1 MEESYLE
8 KLDNNEYLCLLCNK
22 RVPRKDN
29 ARRHIRLKHMQEEGS
44 HWTCDVCHKGYKN
57 KLVLDDH
64 YRKIHGIYKTVQNW
78 LEIKFNP
85 QILLNLLFFSGSI
98 LRWRRN
104 AQAGCIPMHGISG
117 FWSMAM
123 YCLWVGEREERSKTA
138 HWS

>member
-85 QILLNLLFFSGSI
+85 QILLNLLFFFWINSQVKKKCSSW
-98 LRWRRN
+98 LHPN
-104 AQAGCIPMHGISG
+104 A
-117 FWSMAM
+117 WN
-123 YCLWVGEREERSKTA
+123 LWVLVNGNVLSVGWWEGRKI
-138 HWS
+138 